1 MPLDEKLLAAYR
13 TAAYVVCATPE
24 TVLRVGEASTELD
37 ALLEAEGA
45 AGAVFITAANPG
57 SVAHTSR
64 QNLMATAALVESQNA
79 LGFACYQGEGRDP
92 TGSWPA
98 EPSVLVVG
106 ISRVEAEALGRAFG
120 QNAIVWFDKGGV
132 GELVVLV

>member
-1 MPLDEKLLAAYR
+1 MALRPELLAAYR
-13 TAAYVVCATPE
+13 AAAYVVCATPE
-24 TVLRVGEASTELD
+24 TVLRVGEKSAELD

-45 AGAVFITAANPG
+45 TGAVFITAANPG
-57 SVAHTSR
+57 SVVKTSR

-79 LGFACYQGEGRDP
+79 LGRACYQGEGRDP
-92 TGSWPA
+92 TGTWPA

-106 ISRVEAEALGRAFG
+106 IPRAEAEALGRAFG
-120 QNAIVWFDKGGV
+120 QNAIVWFDKGGA